1 MLLVFPLVNLVLHVG
16 LTPMLKR
23 FLFAK
28 QLSLAAIGVMCSL
41 PCVEYGPN
49 HCLQPLDIPVAN
61 GHVNVREPLRSV
73 SGCTPRV
80 HGCIAGQTDFL
91 FLMLYVPFDMK

>member
-1 MLLVFPLVNLVLHVG
+1 MLLVFPLVSLVLHVG
-16 LTPMLKR
+16 LTPKQKR

-41 PCVEYGPN
+41 PCVTYGPN
-49 HCLQPLDIPVAN
+49 QS
-61 GHVNVREPLRSV
+61 VREPLRSV

-91 FLMLYVPFDMK
+91 FLMSYVPFDMQLHYIVV